1 MNMYNGNKKAATAA
15 AAEIGDG
22 PVITLHHGDDCS
34 VASEITFQST
44 TVQQRSL
51 SMEKLKKLMQRE
63 EVPQETMGTRQ
74 VSPSAPKGRSIISKN
89 YYPNPKRASSPGYHQ
104 SHQARQEDEALSTRR
119 PLYGKPFRRHTE
131 PQTKGDDQ
139 PRSPSPS
146 AYINEIIELKLQ
158 LANQKESIDRLTSE
172 RNNALSENKIP
183 PIKTRRRRL
192 SIMSS
197 LVEEKAYSYEDSG
210 SLHQKYNELQGAMNN
225 LQKSFDLQKKTM
237 DVMEEDNRRLIKER
251 DTLQEQVDRLIA
263 SSCSCS
269 SPSCSS
275 PNIHLDCSDSH
286 GVTASCTADL
296 SFSSLIESDE
306 ISPSELLHSSYQPRR
321 ASYEEKA
328 EQQESNVSYFPWNS
342 MPKRRFSEP
351 DNSGHSSKLP
361 TRHDQVHPSEIQKE
375 IKSGWFISDESE
387 RSYLSN
393 FIFGR
398 VSPTQAAAEE
408 QNINVLQRRSSMP
421 CTSSSK
427 HPISNTL
434 LINTSKRSCASR
446 DTFTINESYMSF
458 VQSENTNTS
467 SSTGDHFT
475 SVDWGD

>member
-1 MNMYNGNKKAATAA
+1 MNIYDNINNAAT

-44 TVQQRSL
+44 AQQRSL

-63 EVPQETMGTRQ
+63 DFPQDSIGKIQ
-74 VSPSAPKGRSIISKN
+74 VSSSAPKGRSIISKN
-89 YYPNPKRASSPGYHQ
+89 YYPKRASSPGYHQ

-119 PLYGKPFRRHTE
+119 PLIGKKALRRLTE

-139 PRSPSPS
+139 PTSPSPS
-146 AYINEIIELKLQ
+146 AYINDIIELKLQ
-158 LANQKESIDRLTSE
+158 LANQKEIIDRLTSE
-172 RNNALSENKIP
+172 RNHALSENKIP

-210 SLHQKYNELQGAMNN
+210 SLHQKCNELQGAMNN
-225 LQKSFDLQKKTM
+225 LQKSFDLQRKTM
-237 DVMEEDNRRLIKER
+237 DVMEEDNRRLRKEK

-286 GVTASCTADL
+286 GVTASCTADF

-321 ASYEEKA
+321 AKYEK
-328 EQQESNVSYFPWNS
+328 QSKRQESNVSFLPWNS
-342 MPKRRFSEP
+342 MPRRRSSEP
-351 DNSGHSSKLP
+351 INSGHSSKLS

-398 VSPTQAAAEE
+398 DSPTQAAEE
-408 QNINVLQRRSSMP
+408 QNVNVLQRRSSMP

-427 HPISNTL
+427 HHKNNTL
-434 LINTSKRSCASR
+434 LNTSKRSSASR
-446 DTFTINESYMSF
+446 DTFTINESYRSF
-458 VQSENTNTS
+458 VQSEKSNTS

>member
-1 MNMYNGNKKAATAA
+1 MNMYDNGNKTAATAA
-15 AAEIGDG
+15 AVEIGDG
-22 PVITLHHGDDCS
+22 PVITLHHGDDYS

-44 TVQQRSL
+44 AQQSRSL

-63 EVPQETMGTRQ
+63 EVPQAQESVGTRQ
-74 VSPSAPKGRSIISKN
+74 VSSGAPKGRSIISNN
-89 YYPNPKRASSPGYHQ
+89 YYLS
-104 SHQARQEDEALSTRR
+104 QARQEDEALSTRIR
-119 PLYGKPFRRHTE
+119 PLNGKALRRRTE

-139 PRSPSPS
+139 QTSPSSS

-158 LANQKESIDRLTSE
+158 LANQKEMIDRLTSE
-172 RNNALSENKIP
+172 RNHALSENKIP

-225 LQKSFDLQKKTM
+225 LQKSMDLQRKTM
-237 DVMEEDNRRLIKER
+237 DVMEEDNRRLSKER
-251 DTLQEQVDRLIA
+251 DRLQEQVDRLS

-275 PNIHLDCSDSH
+275 PNIHVDCSDSH
-286 GVTASCTADL
+286 GVTASCTADF
-296 SFSSLIESDE
+296 SFSNSIESEE
-306 ISPSELLHSSYQPRR
+306 ISPSELLRSSYEPRR
-321 ASYEEKA
+321 AKNEKQP
-328 EQQESNVSYFPWNS
+328 ERQESNVSFIPWR
-342 MPKRRFSEP
+342 RRFSEP
-351 DNSGHSSKLP
+351 VNSGFSSKLS
-361 TRHDQVHPSEIQKE
+361 TRTMHDQVHPSEIQKE
-375 IKSGWFISDESE
+375 VKSGWFISDESE

-398 VSPTQAAAEE
+398 NSPTQAAAEE
-408 QNINVLQRRSSMP
+408 QNVNVLQRRSSMP

-427 HPISNTL
+427 HPNSNTP
-434 LINTSKRSCASR
+434 LINTSKKSCESR
-446 DTFTINESYMSF
+446 DTFTINESYRSF
-458 VQSENTNTS
+458 IQSEKTNTS

>member
-1 MNMYNGNKKAATAA
+1 MNIYDNINNAAT

-22 PVITLHHGDDCS
+22 PVITLHHHGDDCS
-34 VASEITFQST
+34 VASKITFQST
-44 TVQQRSL
+44 AQQTL

-63 EVPQETMGTRQ
+63 DFPQDSMGTRQ
-74 VSPSAPKGRSIISKN
+74 VSSSAPKGRSIISKN
-89 YYPNPKRASSPGYHQ
+89 YYPRRASSPGYHQ

-119 PLYGKPFRRHTE
+119 PLYGKKALRRLTE

-139 PRSPSPS
+139 PTSPSPS
-146 AYINEIIELKLQ
+146 AYINDIIELKLQ
-158 LANQKESIDRLTSE
+158 LANQKEIIDRLTSE
-172 RNNALSENKIP
+172 RNHALSENKISP
-183 PIKTRRRRL
+183 KTRRRRL

-210 SLHQKYNELQGAMNN
+210 SLHQKYNELQGAMDN
-225 LQKSFDLQKKTM
+225 LQKSFDLQRKTM
-237 DVMEEDNRRLIKER
+237 DVMEEDNRRLSKER
-251 DTLQEQVDRLIA
+251 DALQEQVDRLIA
-263 SSCSCS
+263 SSC
-269 SPSCSS
+269 SCSS

-321 ASYEEKA
+321 AKYEKQSER
-328 EQQESNVSYFPWNS
+328 QESNVSFLPWNS
-342 MPKRRFSEP
+342 MPNRRSSEP
-351 DNSGHSSKLP
+351 INSGHSSKLSS
-361 TRHDQVHPSEIQKE
+361 RHDQVHPSEIQKE

-398 VSPTQAAAEE
+398 DSPTQAAAKEK
-408 QNINVLQRRSSMP
+408 NINVLQRRSSMP

-427 HPISNTL
+427 HPKSNTL
-434 LINTSKRSCASR
+434 LNTSKRSGASR
-446 DTFTINESYMSF
+446 DTFTINESYRSF
-458 VQSENTNTS
+458 VQSEKTNTS
-467 SSTGDHFT
+467 SSTVDHFT

>member
-1 MNMYNGNKKAATAA
+1 MNMYDNGNKTAATAA
-15 AAEIGDG
+15 AVEIGDG
-22 PVITLHHGDDCS
+22 PVITLHHGDDYS

-44 TVQQRSL
+44 AQQSRSL

-63 EVPQETMGTRQ
+63 EVPQAQESVGTRQ
-74 VSPSAPKGRSIISKN
+74 VSSGAPKGRSIISNN
-89 YYPNPKRASSPGYHQ
+89 YYLS
-104 SHQARQEDEALSTRR
+104 QARQEDEALSTRIR
-119 PLYGKPFRRHTE
+119 PLNGKALRRRTE
-131 PQTKGDDQ
+131 PQTNGDDQ
-139 PRSPSPS
+139 PTSPSSS

-158 LANQKESIDRLTSE
+158 LANQKETIDCLTSE
-172 RNNALSENKIP
+172 RNHALSENKIP

-225 LQKSFDLQKKTM
+225 LQKSMDLQRKTM
-237 DVMEEDNRRLIKER
+237 DVMEEDNRRLRKER
-251 DTLQEQVDRLIA
+251 DRLQEQVDRL
-263 SSCSCS
+263 SLSCSCS

-286 GVTASCTADL
+286 GVTASCTADF
-296 SFSSLIESDE
+296 SFSSLIESEE

-321 ASYEEKA
+321 AKHEKQS
-328 EQQESNVSYFPWNS
+328 ERQESNVSFLPWNS
-342 MPKRRFSEP
+342 MPRRRFSEP
-351 DNSGHSSKLP
+351 VDSGHSSKLSTR
-361 TRHDQVHPSEIQKE
+361 TRHDQVDPSEIQKE
-375 IKSGWFISDESE
+375 IKSGWFISDES
-387 RSYLSN
+387 SS

-398 VSPTQAAAEE
+398 DSPTQAVEE
-408 QNINVLQRRSSMP
+408 QNVNVLQRRSSMP

-427 HPISNTL
+427 HPKRKSL
-434 LINTSKRSCASR
+434 LNTSKKSCESR
-446 DTFTINESYMSF
+446 DTFTINESYRSF
-458 VQSENTNTS
+458 IQSEKTNTS

>member
-1 MNMYNGNKKAATAA
+1 
-15 AAEIGDG
+15 
-22 PVITLHHGDDCS
+22 
-34 VASEITFQST
+34 
-44 TVQQRSL
+44 
-51 SMEKLKKLMQRE
+51 MEKLKKLMQRE
-63 EVPQETMGTRQ
+63 EVPQESMGKRQ
-74 VSPSAPKGRSIISKN
+74 VSSSAPKGRSIISKN
-89 YYPNPKRASSPGYHQ
+89 YYPKRASSPGYHQ

-119 PLYGKPFRRHTE
+119 PLYGKPLRRHTE
-131 PQTKGDDQ
+131 PQTKEDVQ
-139 PRSPSPS
+139 PTSPSSS

-158 LANQKESIDRLTSE
+158 VANQKDSIDRLTSE
-172 RNNALSENKIP
+172 RNHALSENKIP

-225 LQKSFDLQKKTM
+225 LQKSMDLQRKTM
-237 DVMEEDNRRLIKER
+237 DVMEEDNRRLSKEKN
-251 DTLQEQVDRLIA
+251 TLQEQVDRLNQKLSHLS

-286 GVTASCTADL
+286 GVTASCTEDF
-296 SFSSLIESDE
+296 SFSSLIEGEE

-321 ASYEEKA
+321 AKNEKQS
-328 EQQESNVSYFPWNS
+328 ERQESNVSFLPWNS
-342 MPKRRFSEP
+342 MPRRRFSEP
-351 DNSGHSSKLP
+351 VNSGHSSKLS
-361 TRHDQVHPSEIQKE
+361 TRHDQDHPSEIQKE

-398 VSPTQAAAEE
+398 DSPTQAAAEE
-408 QNINVLQRRSSMP
+408 QNVNVLQRRSSMP

-427 HPISNTL
+427 HPKSNTL
-434 LINTSKRSCASR
+434 LNTSKRRSCDSR
-446 DTFTINESYMSF
+446 DTFTINESYRSF
-458 VQSENTNTS
+458 VQSEKTNTS